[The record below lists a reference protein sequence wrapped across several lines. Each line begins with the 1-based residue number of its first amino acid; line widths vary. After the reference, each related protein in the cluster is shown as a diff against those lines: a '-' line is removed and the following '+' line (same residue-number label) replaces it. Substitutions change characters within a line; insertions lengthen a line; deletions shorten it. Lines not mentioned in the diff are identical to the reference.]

1 MADDQ
6 PGVPGSGE
14 PERPSERPT
23 EPQDQWGQPPQPQT
37 PPEGAYGQPGYGQP
51 GYGQQAPVP
60 YGYGPPAYTPPQNE
74 ASATAA
80 LVIAIA
86 GFFICAPVGAIVALV
101 LANGA
106 QRRIEESGGRLGG
119 IEQAR
124 AARIIAIVELALTGL
139 FILFGALLVIGAIGA
154 NSG

>member
-23 EPQDQWGQPPQPQT
+23 EPQDQGGQPPQPA
-37 PPEGAYGQPGYGQP
+37 PPEGAPEGAYGQQP
-51 GYGQQAPVP
+51 GYGQQPAP

-86 GFFICAPVGAIVALV
+86 GFFICAPVGAVVALV
-101 LANGA
+101 LANSA

-119 IEQAR
+119 IEQAK
-124 AARIIAIVELALTGL
+124 AARIIAIVELALTAL
-139 FILFGALLVIGAIGA
+139 FLLFGALLVIGAIGA